1 MLKLIPILNWHENIN
16 FIGFFVEKEG
26 FYRKFLSHI
35 VIENYKNNV
44 SWLQCLK
51 IQTENKAVFLIL
63 SSVLV
68 AETCFS

>member
-44 SWLQCLK
+44 S
-51 IQTENKAVFLIL
+51 
-63 SSVLV
+63 
-68 AETCFS
+68 